1 MTRTFQLPPHRHGDD
16 PALCD
21 ISAAARTAAR
31 PHVVIIGGG
40 FGGLSAATALARE
53 EVSVTVIDRR
63 NHHLFQPLLYQV
75 ATAGLSPAQIA
86 APIRTILRNQKN
98 ATVLLGEVTGID
110 PAKREVMLG
119 TSPTGPRILYD
130 YLVIATGARHSYF
143 GRDSWEHYAPGLKSL
158 EDATELRRR
167 ILLAFERAE
176 AECDAAEQSRLLT
189 FVIIGAG
196 PTGVEMAG
204 TIAEI
209 SHHALASDFRNI
221 DPHATRVVL
230 VEAGPRILPVFPEI
244 LSADAQKRLKALGVE
259 IRLGM
264 PVTACDEG
272 GVVVGEERI
281 AARTIIWAAGVAASP
296 AASWL
301 KAPADRAGRV
311 IVRPDLS
318 IPGQDRIFVIG
329 DTASAKDIDGKPLPG
344 LAPVA
349 KQEGA
354 YVAGVIAARVKGM
367 PDPRPFAYR
376 SAGNLATIGRSA
388 AVVDF
393 GKLRLT
399 GFVAWLL
406 WSIAHIFFLIGFR
419 NRLTVAIDWLWAYLT
434 FERGARLIT
443 NTGPMPRLAETP
455 NVVPVRPVVKI
466 GSK

>member
-1 MTRTFQLPPHRHGDD
+1 
-16 PALCD
+16 
-21 ISAAARTAAR
+21 
-31 PHVVIIGGG
+31 
-40 FGGLSAATALARE
+40 
-53 EVSVTVIDRR
+53 
-63 NHHLFQPLLYQV
+63 
-75 ATAGLSPAQIA
+75 
-86 APIRTILRNQKN
+86 
-98 ATVLLGEVTGID
+98 
-110 PAKREVMLG
+110 
-119 TSPTGPRILYD
+119 
-130 YLVIATGARHSYF
+130 
-143 GRDSWEHYAPGLKSL
+143 
-158 EDATELRRR
+158 
-167 ILLAFERAE
+167 
-176 AECDAAEQSRLLT
+176 
-189 FVIIGAG
+189 
-196 PTGVEMAG
+196 
-204 TIAEI
+204 
-209 SHHALASDFRNI
+209 
-221 DPHATRVVL
+221 
-230 VEAGPRILPVFPEI
+230 
-244 LSADAQKRLKALGVE
+244 LGVE